1 MGKSLRASIDS
12 RRLAGVG
19 LRNRILFKETNYL
32 DFAYGPFYEIE
43 KYPAYT
49 YSGVNYSAFTK
60 YNWRL
65 SLNAFSN
72 LKITD
77 NVSLLTTVYS
87 QWSLN
92 GFEDIRLYLN
102 SYLSYAITKNI
113 SIFLRYTS
121 RSASIQY
128 VEGKVNDSNILYG
141 TKLTL

>member
-1 MGKSLRASIDS
+1 MIIFDLI
-12 RRLAGVG
+12 
-19 LRNRILFKETNYL
+19 
-32 DFAYGPFYEIE
+32 
-43 KYPAYT
+43 
-49 YSGVNYSAFTK
+49 
-60 YNWRL
+60 
-65 SLNAFSN
+65 N
-72 LKITD
+72 LKITN
-77 NVSLLTTVYS
+77 NVSLLSTVYS

-113 SIFLRYTS
+113 SVFLRYTS